1 MQVKIWELRTAKGYS
16 LRQLEKIS
24 GVSKTD
30 INDIENNRISP
41 TLDTLEMLAKAL
53 NVKLIELI
61 KL

>member
-30 INDIENNRISP
+30 INDIENGRISP